1 LANTRISLI
10 FADMNRTLLLPNCA
24 PFLLLCFFSCI
35 AAQGQ
40 VEVEPWGNITGIRID
55 GQLMEFESSIRV
67 AAKDMSQVY
76 STGKERQHPR
86 YAREGKVQIVSTQIG
101 NLSFTEVIEDQGP
114 GLAKIRITTKALAD
128 SHAGG
133 VFFSITLPE
142 SEYADGNLQLIDPA
156 ITTLTKAEPS
166 GPGEYLRAKAG
177 GILCNGASRNLEV
190 RSKQSGV
197 IVVTH
202 EERTIRLSFSI
213 LSGDLRKEEA
223 ANQEFTIKVSGPI
236 DHDPVTF
243 VLQTAQTGRPFD
255 GFGGNFR
262 LQNPKADPEVIDYC
276 LDNLRVAWA
285 RVEMP
290 WPFWQPVKDSH
301 PIDSAARGIINPA
314 VQKAMEM
321 AQRLNKRGIPLIISA
336 WSAPS
341 WAIEGPPKFRPGPDG
356 VWGNP
361 LNKANMAEIYR
372 SIADYLL
379 YLKKTYG
386 VEIRLFSFNESD
398 LGINIR
404 LTGQEHDELIKGM
417 GAYFANCGL
426 KTKMLLGDNS
436 DATTWSFIYPAL
448 EDSAARPYIGA
459 ISFHSW
465 RGWEK
470 ETLEKWA
477 DAATR
482 SHLPLIVAEGSIDAA
497 AWNYPAV
504 FEEPTYATEEINLY
518 IRLLAICQP
527 VSILQWQLTSD
538 YSPLAGGGIFGNNAP
553 LHPTQRFWN
562 LKQLASTPKGL
573 SAMPLSCDKPNI
585 SCAALGHPSK
595 KIYAFHLVNR
605 GATREATITGLPGN
619 LKRLRVFTTNQEEQ
633 MKEGQ
638 AIGVSG
644 GKANFTLASMT
655 FTTLRSE

>member
-1 LANTRISLI
+1 
-10 FADMNRTLLLPNCA
+10 MNRSLLLRQFA
-24 PFLLLCFFSCI
+24 PFILFLFLSCF
-35 AAQGQ
+35 AAHGQ
-40 VEVEPWGNITGIRID
+40 VEVEPWGNLTGIRVD

-67 AAKDMSQVY
+67 AGKDWASVT
-76 STGKERQHPR
+76 STGKEKQHPR
-86 YAREGKVQIVSTQIG
+86 YAREGKVQIVSTQID
-101 NLSFTEVIEDQGP
+101 NLSFIEVIEDRGP
-114 GLAKIRITTKALAD
+114 GIAKIKITVKALAET
-128 SHAGG
+128 HPGG
-133 VFFSITLPE
+133 VFFSIALPE
-142 SEYADGNLQLIDPA
+142 GEYADGNLELTDPA
-156 ITTLTKAEPS
+156 ITSLIHAEPS
-166 GPGEYLRAKAG
+166 GPEEYLRAKAG
-177 GILCNGASRNLEV
+177 GITCNASNHNLEV
-190 RSKQSGV
+190 HSRDSGPI
-197 IVVTH
+197 IVTREANTV
-202 EERTIRLSFSI
+202 RLSFSI
-213 LSGDLRKEEA
+213 LSGYLHKEQTA
-223 ANQEFTIKVSGPI
+223 DQEFTIKVSGPI
-236 DHDPVTF
+236 DHEPVTF
-243 VLQTAQTGRPFD
+243 DLNTAQPGRPFD

-262 LQNPKADPEVIDYC
+262 LQNPNADPEVINYC

-290 WPFWQPVKDSH
+290 WRFWQPARESH
-301 PIDSAARGIINPA
+301 SIDSAANGIMNPA

-321 AQRLNKRGIPLIISA
+321 AQRLNNKGIPLIISA

-341 WAIEGPPKFRPGPDG
+341 WAIEGPPRFRPGPDG

-361 LNKANMAEIYR
+361 LNKANMADIYR

-379 YLKKTYG
+379 YLKNHYG

-417 GAYFANCGL
+417 GAYFASQGL

-482 SHLPLIVAEGSIDAA
+482 LHLPLIVAEGSIDAA

-504 FEEPTYATEEINLY
+504 FEEATYAIEEINLY
-518 IRLLAICQP
+518 TRLLAICQP

-538 YSPLAGGGIFGNNAP
+538 YSPLAGGGIFGDNRP

-573 SAMPLSCDKPNI
+573 SAMPLHCDRPNI
-585 SCAALGHPSK
+585 SCAALGNPSK
-595 KIYAFHLVNR
+595 KAYAFHLVNR
-605 GATREATITGLPGN
+605 GATREATLTGLPGK
-619 LKRLRVFTTNQEEQ
+619 LKTLRIFTTNKEDA

-638 AIGVSG
+638 PIRVSG
-644 GKANFTLASMT
+644 GQAKFTLASMT
-655 FTTLRSE
+655 YTTLRSE